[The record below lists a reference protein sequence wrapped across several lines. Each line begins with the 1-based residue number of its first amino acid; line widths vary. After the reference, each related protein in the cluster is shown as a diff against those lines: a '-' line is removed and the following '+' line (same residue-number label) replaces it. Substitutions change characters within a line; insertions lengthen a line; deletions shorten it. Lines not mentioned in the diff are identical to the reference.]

1 MEIVK
6 FQQVKVAGIAGAAPQ
21 QVIDNHTYDEWLGKK
36 VVDRV
41 IKTSGV
47 RQIHRAIRRQT
58 ASDLGYAAAE
68 QLLTQKQI
76 DRSQIGAIINVTE
89 TPDYVAPASAFVL
102 HHRLGL
108 PVDCMPFDVNL
119 GCPGYVYGL
128 HIAAGMLSHSPKK
141 YVLLIVGDVFKNND
155 FSGRENPDHT
165 YLMMLGDGATATL
178 LERSEAG
185 TMETVL
191 FAETERYK
199 VLHTMGG
206 ARCVDAP
213 HDVTR
218 WQDGVDRSLYD
229 CYMDG
234 MEVFQ
239 FSTKR
244 APEAIRGFLAEK
256 GQTSADYD
264 YLYLHQ
270 ANKMIVDRVGRLAGF
285 HKEQVPQSL
294 DRYGNSS
301 CASIPITI
309 VDHLGDMAENAE
321 KRLLLCGFGVGLAW
335 GVVSLTVQTGDILP
349 MIFSDDFYQEGE
361 IYPA

>member
-6 FQQVKVAGIAGAAPQ
+6 FNHVKVSGIAGAVPR
-21 QVIDNHTYDEWLGKK
+21 QVIDNHEYDQWLGKK

-47 RQIHRAIRRQT
+47 QQIHRAIRRQT

-68 QLLTQKQI
+68 QLLTQKHI

-89 TPDYVAPASAFVL
+89 APDYIAPASAFVL
-102 HHRLGL
+102 HHRLHL

-128 HIAAGMLSHSPKK
+128 HIAASLLSHSTKR
-141 YVLLIVGDVFKNND
+141 YVVLVVGDVFKNND

-178 LERSEAG
+178 LEKSADG
-185 TMETVL
+185 VMESAQ
-191 FAETERYK
+191 FAETEHYK
-199 VLHTMGG
+199 ALHTMGG

-213 HDVTR
+213 HEVTR
-218 WQDGVDRSLYD
+218 WQDGFDRSLYD

-234 MEVFQ
+234 IEVFQ

-244 APEAIRGFLAEK
+244 APEAIKGFLAHTK
-256 GQTSADYD
+256 QTYADD
-264 YLYLHQ
+264 DSLYLHQ
-270 ANKMIVDRVGRLAGF
+270 ANKMIVDRVGKLAGF
-285 HKEQVPQSL
+285 QKTQVPLSL
-294 DRYGNSS
+294 DRYGNTS

-309 VDHLGDMAENAE
+309 VDHLGNADVDEE
-321 KRLLLCGFGVGLAW
+321 KKLLLCGFGVGLAW
-335 GVVSLTVQTGDILP
+335 GVISLTVHTCDILP
-349 MIFSDDFYQEGE
+349 MIFTDDFYQEGE
-361 IYPA
+361 IYPS